1 MLNAQPKLF
10 TLSKEKRPEV
20 DGSTKQIFGQAAI
33 ESVIKR
39 IDQGLLAVIGMVTED
54 ARLQYLFNPQVYT
67 DINGNPSKIVENAS
81 NEKGEFSLPEIDVK
95 SSLTYFVAI

>member
-20 DGSTKQIFGQAAI
+20 DGSTKQMFGQAALDSI
-33 ESVIKR
+33 IKR
-39 IDQGLLAVIGMVTED
+39 IDQGLLAAIGMVTED

-67 DINGNPSKIVENAS
+67 NIDGDPSKIVGNAS
-81 NEKGEFSLPEIDVK
+81 NEK
-95 SSLTYFVAI
+95 